1 MSQRPWSAEAFTGIG
16 ECQTDHAPPRY
27 GPGMTVIYLLLL
39 IASAVCFGLAAFAP
53 KKAGNRVNLV
63 PLGLLLFVLVFVI
76 RELQAL

>member
-1 MSQRPWSAEAFTGIG
+1 
-16 ECQTDHAPPRY
+16 
-27 GPGMTVIYLLLL
+27 MTVIYLLLL